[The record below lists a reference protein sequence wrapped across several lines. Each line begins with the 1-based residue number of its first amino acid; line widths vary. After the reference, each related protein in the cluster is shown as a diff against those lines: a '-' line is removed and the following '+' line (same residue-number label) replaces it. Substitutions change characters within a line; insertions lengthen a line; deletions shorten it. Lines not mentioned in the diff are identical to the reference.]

1 MVEQVPV
8 EFVALIESI
17 FISKTII
24 LFSVSEKVKN
34 IPGEDLRGCGDV
46 LPSLLMISGPPIG

>member
-34 IPGEDLRGCGDV
+34 IPGEDLRGCGM
-46 LPSLLMISGPPIG
+46 LPSLLMISGPLIG